1 VRCIVKAKRF
11 VANSAALVLALTSL
25 TPTAAA
31 TELPKNG
38 QVEIPLEQYQQML
51 ESIRDPNLHPSPA
64 PFHYAYGEALVE
76 LAFVENDKRL
86 GGTVAA
92 VFSVNILDDNWVSVP
107 LLPAGTSV
115 VSAQA
120 NGQPIE
126 LAATEQ
132 GLSWGVKKAGR
143 YDLKLQYR
151 VEVAEGSTSVSI
163 PWIKAPGA
171 KLKATVPVTGI
182 TPSIIPATA
191 VTTTE
196 NGDSTTIEGQVPAAA
211 SIELAW
217 HQGDEAPYTISRAEY
232 KGDLGEKAINWTGQ
246 LTVELFHD
254 QNLTLDLF
262 PTSVTLTD
270 VTVDDKPSSVL
281 VSANNSFATKLKGK
295 GVHKISVS
303 FSTPLPDDAA
313 AESAL
318 PTVSLDIPRVP
329 VSKFILNLPGK
340 KEVTIN
346 ADTEAEAQFTKTDGK
361 DRTTATAN
369 IPMSDQVTFSW
380 KEAVPEEGETEFR
393 ANTGLYH
400 AVWAEEGVLYVHA
413 LLSYEIT
420 RGETNKFE
428 IAVPAGVQINKI
440 TPENVGLTDWR
451 LVKGENGKSDTV
463 TVFLDRKVKGEV
475 KVAVDYDRSI
485 TGDLAGKDIDVP
497 LLKAS
502 GVARQRG
509 MIALLSGK
517 DLAFKPIRED
527 LLTRVGENQLP
538 PFIKDGI
545 DKTISHTFKY
555 VEEAPQLVVQTTA
568 PERKEGRFDAGIE
581 TLISL
586 GEVALR
592 GSSTVAL
599 NIKSGTISSLK
610 IGLPKDVNVLGVT
623 APSLRTH
630 TVLPTDSGQTVD
642 VQFTQEME
650 GQIKVEVLYERIL
663 PESER
668 EVAVPTLSIAGADV
682 ERGRIAVEAL
692 SAAEVQPAQMEH
704 LSVVDIA
711 ELSQQLVLKT
721 TNPILLAFKYA
732 HTEPYKLS
740 LNVTRHQET
749 GVQEAT
755 IDSANYQTLYTEDGV
770 AVTTAKF
777 MVRNTRK
784 QFLRI
789 ELPPHSTVWSA
800 LVDGKP
806 EKPALA
812 EESGAHKNAD
822 DAARPS
828 GVLIKIINSTEP
840 FPVALVYQTDLPA
853 LGAIGKVSGAL
864 PRPDIIATRS
874 RWEVFLPSILS
885 YGRVESNMKTIEE
898 GTISSAELA
907 DRFKTEASRQGTE
920 VHPLMVDVP
929 TEGRRFVFEKLYAN
943 QAKDEAEFTI
953 TYFSRFGGG
962 TAQLLG
968 MIGVFALF
976 FVLSG
981 LVEGRSRSLRGIAL
995 QAGGGAALI
1004 ALIIGYFGLSYM
1016 PTLIV
1021 GVLLLLSIAARRLPQ
1036 RDAINGEEVAK

>member
-1 VRCIVKAKRF
+1 MRTRRF
-11 VANSAALVLALTSL
+11 AANTLALIL
-25 TPTAAA
+25 TLSSMPQAAFA
-31 TELPKNG
+31 SEPAKDG
-38 QVEIPLEQYQQML
+38 QVEIPLLQYQQML
-51 ESIRDPNLHPSPA
+51 EAIRDPNLHPRPT
-64 PFHYAYGEALVE
+64 PFHYAFGEAQAE
-76 LAFVENDKRL
+76 LTFAENEGRL

-92 VFSVNILDDNWVSVP
+92 AFTVNILDDDWVSVP
-107 LLPAGTSV
+107 LLPAQTPV
-115 VSAQA
+115 ISAQA

-132 GLSWGVKKAGR
+132 GLAWGVKKAGR
-143 YDLKLQYR
+143 YEVKVQYR
-151 VEVAEGSTSVSI
+151 VEAASGSTAVSI
-163 PWIKAPGA
+163 PWIKTPGA
-171 KLKATVPVTGI
+171 KFKAILPLTGI
-182 TPSIIPATA
+182 TPAVSPATA
-191 VTTTE
+191 INWNE
-196 NGDSTTIEGQVPAAA
+196 NGDTTAIEAQIPAA
-211 SIELAW
+211 SSVELAW
-217 HQGDEAPYTISRAEY
+217 NPVEDAAYTISRAEY
-232 KGDLGEKAINWTGQ
+232 RGELGEKAINWTGQ
-246 LTVELFHD
+246 LAVELFHD
-254 QNLTLDLF
+254 QSLTLNLF
-262 PTSVTLTD
+262 PTTVTLTD

-281 VSANNSFATKLKGK
+281 VSADNSFATKLKGK
-295 GVHKISVS
+295 GVHRVTVS
-303 FSTPLPDDAA
+303 FQTPLPDDAA

-318 PTVSLDIPRVP
+318 PSVSLDIPRVP

-340 KEVTIN
+340 KEVMVN
-346 ADTEAEAQFTKTDGK
+346 SQTEADAQFLKLDGK

-369 IPMSDQVTFSW
+369 VPMSDQVTFSW

-393 ANTGLYH
+393 ANAGLYH

-428 IAVPAGVQINKI
+428 IAVPAGIQINKI
-440 TPENVGLTDWR
+440 TPDNAGLTDWR
-451 LVKGENGKSDTV
+451 LVKGENGKPDTV
-463 TVFLDRKVKGEV
+463 TVFLDRKVKGEI

-485 TGDLAGKDIDVP
+485 TGELAGKDIEVP
-497 LLKAS
+497 LLKAA

-517 DLAFKPIRED
+517 DLAFKPVREE

-555 VEEAPQLVVQTTA
+555 VEEAPALVVQTTA

-592 GSSTVAL
+592 GSSAIAL
-599 NIKSGTISSLK
+599 NIKSGTISALK

-630 TVLPTDSGQTVD
+630 TVTPSDSGQTVD

-668 EVAVPTLSIAGADV
+668 EVAVPTLTIAGADV

-704 LSVVDIA
+704 LSAVDIG

-755 IDSANYQTLYTEDGV
+755 IDSANYQTLFTEDGV

-789 ELPPHSTVWSA
+789 ELPAHSTVWSA

-812 EESGAHKNAD
+812 EETGAAK
-822 DAARPS
+822 AAGEESRPS

-840 FPVALVYQTDLPA
+840 FAVSLVYQTELPA
-853 LGAIGKVSGAL
+853 FGSVGRVSGAL
-864 PRPDIIATRS
+864 PRPDIVATRS
-874 RWEVFLPSILS
+874 RWEVYLPSTLN
-885 YGRVESNMKTIEE
+885 YGRVESNMKSIEE
-898 GTISSAELA
+898 GTFSAAEFE
-907 DRFKTEASRQGTE
+907 RSFKAEASRQAE
-920 VHPLMVDVP
+920 NHPLLVEVP
-929 TEGRRFVFEKLYAN
+929 AEGRRFVFEKLYAN
-943 QAKDEAEFTI
+943 QAKDEAGFSI
-953 TYFSRFGGG
+953 PYFSRLGGG
-962 TAQLLG
+962 AAQLLG
-968 MIGVFALF
+968 LAGVFVVFFALLG
-976 FVLSG
+976 VTEPG
-981 LVEGRSRSLRGIAL
+981 NRSLKQIAVRA
-995 QAGGGAALI
+995 AGGLGLI
-1004 ALIIGYFGLSYM
+1004 ALVVGYLGLSYV
-1016 PTLIV
+1016 PSLVVGGLLVVSIV
-1021 GVLLLLSIAARRLPQ
+1021 VRHLPRRADNIGQ
-1036 RDAINGEEVAK
+1036 GEAK